1 FVLMLSPAPTPPSF
15 PYTTLFRSGFAQLPL
30 YLEERRAVVFCGRPP
45 YTFWQRNP
53 GVGAGRIPPHR
64 TDTGVYLV
72 SEVFGARSMIFIKDE
87 KGLYTAD
94 PKKDPHATFIPR
106 ITVGELKELDLQDVV
121 VERAVLEPMAN
132 AGHSSRHQVIN
143 SHDTSKLTS

>member
-30 YLEERRAVVFCGRPP
+30 YLEERRAVVFFGMPP

-53 GVGAGRIPPHR
+53 EVGAGRIPPHR

-72 SEVFGARSMIFIKDE
+72 SEVFGARSMIFIKRSEEHTSELQSREILVCRLLLE
-87 KGLYTAD
+87 KKT
-94 PKKDPHATFIPR
+94 PT
-106 ITVGELKELDLQDVV
+106 
-121 VERAVLEPMAN
+121 
-132 AGHSSRHQVIN
+132 
-143 SHDTSKLTS
+143 